1 MVLWAAFHSPALAV
15 AFAAME
21 TAPTYLVVIDQ
32 SAESRVAL
40 RFAALRAGHVGAR
53 LTLVHVVAPPEFMQW
68 GGVQEAMAA
77 EAKAEAEALLVA
89 LADEAET
96 LAGVR
101 PVTII
106 LKGDAA
112 PAIFDHV
119 RGDATVRAL
128 VLGAAP
134 RGAPGPLVSYFAGER
149 AGQLPC
155 VVIIVPGGL
164 DADRLESLT

>member
-1 MVLWAAFHSPALAV
+1 MD
-15 AFAAME
+15 

-53 LTLVHVVAPPEFMQW
+53 VALVHVLPQAEFMQW
-68 GGVQEAMAA
+68 GAVQEAMAA
-77 EAKAEAEALLVA
+77 EARDEAEALLDAV
-89 LADEAET
+89 ADEAEA
-96 LAGVR
+96 LSGAR
-101 PVTII
+101 PNAII
-106 LKGDAA
+106 LEGDAA

-119 RGDATVRAL
+119 MATPGVRAL
-128 VLGAAP
+128 VLGAASKGP
-134 RGAPGPLVSYFAGER
+134 PGVLISFFTGER

-164 DADRLESLT
+164 DPERLESLT